1 MWHLWDSYR
10 NRPSAPSH
18 SYALTAMLPCSIAQG
33 FCMYDVIYLV
43 LGVGGFAVCLGFVHL
58 CDRL

>member
-1 MWHLWDSYR
+1 
-10 NRPSAPSH
+10 
-18 SYALTAMLPCSIAQG
+18 MLPCSIAQG